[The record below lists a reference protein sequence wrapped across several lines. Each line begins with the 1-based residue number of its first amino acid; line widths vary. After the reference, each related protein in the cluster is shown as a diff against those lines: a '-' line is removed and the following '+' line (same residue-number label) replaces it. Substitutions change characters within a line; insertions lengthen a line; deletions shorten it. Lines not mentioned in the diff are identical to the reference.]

1 MKKYTL
7 RNLVEEVTG
16 EKESKENNYWYSKYE
31 LIRRTHS
38 KLKLILGNQ
47 KLTYENKDKYVR
59 LYKILYEDAEK
70 RLLMNRYINIISTYK
85 IEGTTLVI
93 PQNKKELTLEEHII
107 VSETLL
113 EFFKD
118 EEKGEIMRDSLIRL
132 KSVEYNEILK
142 DFEFEIKRITT
153 SIHGYPYEEKVK
165 KMEEIKNYL
174 IKQRKEIDKNV
185 MENLIFPE

>member
-16 EKESKENNYWYSKYE
+16 KDSKNYFYWDSEYE
-31 LIRRTHS
+31 LIRRTHN

-70 RLLMNRYINIISTYK
+70 RLLMNRYINIISTFK

-142 DFEFEIKRITT
+142 EFEFEIKRITT
-153 SIHGYPYEEKVK
+153 SIHGCPYEEKVK